1 MKYYAVI
8 FDRITPFT
16 PLSNNSP
23 LPDFLGRPSYNTPP
37 LSGMREALN
46 YTGFHNDFIKP
57 QEIRRWWHY
66 MESLYIIG
74 TDWSS
79 QELSEHFIK
88 TAQAHGI
95 PMLHLVLE
103 VNLRNRFGFLPKDAW
118 EWIDKATADIPFLR
132 SIGDP

>member
-16 PLSNNSP
+16 PSNLPPFGHLNP
-23 LPDFLGRPSYNTPP
+23 LGHDAPQPYYKTGT
-37 LSGMREALN
+37 LN
-46 YTGFHNDFIKP
+46 YAGFHNDFIKP
-57 QEIRRWWHY
+57 QEIHRWWHY

-79 QELSEHFIK
+79 QELSEHFTK

-95 PMLHLVLE
+95 PALHIVLE
-103 VNLRNRFGFLPKDAW
+103 VNLRSRFGWLHKDAW
-118 EWIDKATADIPFLR
+118 DWIDNEAANIPLLKSFL
-132 SIGDP
+132 DP